1 MKTQRNFGFFSLQL
15 SGLSHLEG
23 LPQSCNLAVPRT
35 QYIPVYL
42 VYRDKI
48 KRYQERHRSWV
59 LAGVPYQNVAGK
71 LQQSVSSST
80 SFDRNSRHGSQV
92 KDNDGNDEHVS
103 YIGADS
109 DSQGK
114 VFFF

>member
-1 MKTQRNFGFFSLQL
+1 MITIQMKTQRNFGFFSLQL

-71 LQQSVSSST
+71 LQRSVSSST
-80 SFDRNSRHGSQV
+80 SFDRNSRNGSQV
-92 KDNDGNDEHVS
+92 RDNDGNDDHIL

-109 DSQGK
+109 DSQ
-114 VFFF
+114 